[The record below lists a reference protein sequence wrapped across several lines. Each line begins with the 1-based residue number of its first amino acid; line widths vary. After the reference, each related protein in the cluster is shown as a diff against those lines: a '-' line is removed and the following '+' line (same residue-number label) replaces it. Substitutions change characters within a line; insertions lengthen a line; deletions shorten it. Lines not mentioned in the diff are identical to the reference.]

1 MQDRLASAWEPTLP
15 DSAPKP
21 AAPMVSHAAPSG
33 ASTTWY
39 RSDQARYRSVHRR
52 ANPWWRRL
60 ARGIIAAGFIGV
72 AGLGLYFGAR
82 ELQDYL
88 ERDRLPS
95 PGVELATYRA
105 TSFQIR
111 STAPAP
117 VLDGT
122 LALDTA
128 SRAFEFVGRGNGA
141 QAGLQVVS
149 VDGSTMYVRQGA
161 ATWHVGTAAD
171 PIISELGRAMPY
183 LLRVDTTDDVLPKRL
198 RQGYVDLIDRASVG
212 IDESELTRYEMAFN
226 TSGFSNDH
234 PFQWQSFQ
242 AEVIPGIVIDPSVP
256 VTMWTDQDSM
266 VVRFQDEKTGWRWQR
281 LTYADIPFELSPAT
295 EREIA
300 AVVAAPPAPDETS
313 SAGG

>member
-1 MQDRLASAWEPTLP
+1 MHDRLAAAWEPTLP
-15 DSAPKP
+15 DTAPKP
-21 AAPMVSHAAPSG
+21 TAPMVSHAPQSG
-33 ASTTWY
+33 ASTAWY

-60 ARGIIAAGFIGV
+60 ARGIIAAGFIGA

-122 LALDTA
+122 LTLDTA

-149 VDGSTMYVRQGA
+149 ADGSTMYIRQGA
-161 ATWHVGTAAD
+161 ATWHVGSEAD
-171 PIISELGRAMPY
+171 PIISELARAMPY

-198 RQGYVDLIDRASVG
+198 RQGYVDLIDRASEG

-281 LTYADIPFELSPAT
+281 LTYADEPFVPLDPSRAVLEATTELST
-295 EREIA
+295 E
-300 AVVAAPPAPDETS
+300 
-313 SAGG
+313 G